1 MAPRLTQG
9 EIDNKVMRMMT
20 RTFVLANYHLSGY
33 DQQYARELYGAMASA
48 YRYGPMGN
56 RQITACLICTSSD
69 TFQATATAIDMLLCA
84 VLRAPAG
91 EPPYMIVNAT
101 TPPTMPAV
109 ACFLVMLDDARMQ
122 ATYEHITGLAAPNAG
137 YSVPT
142 PFYTT
147 PFVAGG
153 RYFRMGG
160 PNASYNYN
168 RDGDSSF
175 SCFDQHQ
182 RLARTQFW
190 CRWTN
195 SARPFPYDSWAETM
209 EEDNW
214 TDAGTM
220 AVLNRVWGH

>member
-1 MAPRLTQG
+1 MASRLTQG

-20 RTFVLANYHLSGY
+20 RAFVLANYHLSGH

-48 YRYGPMGN
+48 YRYGPMIN

-101 TPPTMPAV
+101 TPPTMPTV

-122 ATYEHITGLAAPNAG
+122 ATYEHITSLAAPNAR

-147 PFVAGG
+147 PFVAGAATSAWAT
-153 RYFRMGG
+153 
-160 PNASYNYN
+160 PTQATTTTATATAASAA
-168 RDGDSSF
+168 STS
-175 SCFDQHQ
+175 
-182 RLARTQFW
+182 T
-190 CRWTN
+190 
-195 SARPFPYDSWAETM
+195 SAWRTM

-220 AVLNRVWGH
+220 AVLNRVWGYWIARLGYPTQE